1 MNNVIYH
8 TPVLLNKSIYGLVTD
23 PHGVYVDATYGGGGH
38 SKEVLYRLSKKG
50 KLFAFDQDIDSK
62 KNLISDTR
70 LFFINSNFKHL
81 KKYLNYYHIFKI
93 NGIIADFGVSSHQL
107 DTPSRGFSIMKD
119 GPLDMRMNKASD
131 LTAEIVINDYEEK
144 KLYKILKEYGQVPQ
158 ASEIVN
164 KISSHRKK
172 VPIKSTIDLVKVVEN
187 SINKSS
193 KYKVL
198 AKIFQ
203 SIRIEVNDELEVIKQ
218 LLFQASELL
227 KIKGRIICISYHSLE
242 DRLIKNFFRSGS
254 FDNDDN
260 RDFYGNVKKPFKK
273 IGGLIIPDL
282 DEIKKNKRARS
293 AKMRIAEKIW
303 KKFYSF

>member
-1 MNNVIYH
+1 MEMNNVIYH

-23 PHGVYVDATYGGGGH
+23 PNGVYVDATYGGGGH

-293 AKMRIAEKIW
+293 AKMRIAEKI
-303 KKFYSF
+303 

>member
-1 MNNVIYH
+1 MEMNNVIYH

-273 IGGLIIPDL
+273 IGGLIVPDL

-293 AKMRIAEKIW
+293 AKMRIAEKI
-303 KKFYSF
+303 

>member
-1 MNNVIYH
+1 MSNIIYH

-293 AKMRIAEKIW
+293 AKMRIAEKI
-303 KKFYSF
+303 